1 MPAETQQRIVT
12 DNITAYMNQIEAIP
26 RITVQRENELADLI
40 HNGTEAQRDAAR
52 EELICAN
59 LRLVVKIA
67 HDFKRFGMSFSDIVA
82 EGNCGLMQ
90 AADKFNPSKGAKF
103 SCYAAWWIKQAIRKA
118 IANTT
123 RTVRIPGGAAQKVIK
138 MEKCRTQFIAQYDR
152 EPTDEELAELVGC
165 SVKTLEGLRIADI
178 CMYSMDE
185 TLKDGSNTTFGDII
199 HEETDEESVK
209 KEADAQV
216 VDHVRQLL
224 RHFSDREQ
232 WIINHLYGL
241 HGVVLSENV
250 IAQETGLPVSQLREK
265 HLGVIQQLKQLVQE

>member
-1 MPAETQQRIVT
+1 MAATNTVHIVT

-26 RITVQRENELADLI
+26 RITVQRENELAALI
-40 HNGTEAQRDAAR
+40 HNGTPEQKNAAR

-90 AADKFNPSKGAKF
+90 AADKFDPSKGAKF

-138 MEKCRTQFIAQYDR
+138 MDKCRTQFMAQYDR
-152 EPTDEELAELVGC
+152 EPTDEELAELMGC
-165 SVKTLEGLRIADI
+165 SVRAIEGLRIADI
-178 CMYSMDE
+178 CMYSMDD

-199 HEETDEESVK
+199 HEETDEDSVK
-209 KEADAQV
+209 KEEDAQAI
-216 VDHVRQLL
+216 DHVRQLL
-224 RHFSDREQ
+224 CHFSDREQ
-232 WIINHLYGL
+232 WIINHMYGL
-241 HGVVLSENV
+241 HGIVLDEN
-250 IAQETGLPVSQLREK
+250 IISQETGLPPTKLREK
-265 HLGVIQQLKQLVQE
+265 QLSVIQQLKRLVQE